1 MAHEIMRGVL
11 KHGLP
16 LFLIIASL
24 ERWYRVRISKYKSR
38 NFFHDMCY
46 WLYGRSGILRILF
59 TAWWFSLLA
68 DKFAFLSYPPL
79 QSLPVIVQISLSLI
93 VVDLSAYWIHRWQH
107 SSRVLWAFHSV
118 HHSQEQLSFVTSAR
132 IHPVDNLVL
141 TTLAFFPILVLGPT
155 PEGWLPAYLVMEFL
169 IALQHSEIP
178 WRYGPLYRLVVSP
191 SFHAYHHSTDSAH
204 HNRHYGRMLSIWDFV
219 FGTAVHDEKPPTEY
233 GLTDRKM
240 PTLVSQIGPP
250 FLDAYRELRSS
261 LSARFGERAVSSPA
275 ANPPAD

>member
-1 MAHEIMRGVL
+1 
-11 KHGLP
+11 
-16 LFLIIASL
+16 
-24 ERWYRVRISKYKSR
+24 
-38 NFFHDMCY
+38 
-46 WLYGRSGILRILF
+46 
-59 TAWWFSLLA
+59 
-68 DKFAFLSYPPL
+68 
-79 QSLPVIVQISLSLI
+79 
-93 VVDLSAYWIHRWQH
+93 
-107 SSRVLWAFHSV
+107 
-118 HHSQEQLSFVTSAR
+118 
-132 IHPVDNLVL
+132 VL